1 MGTRVFR
8 LLQKGISS
16 VWYFVSSLAP
26 YGSPLLIFFHT
37 RTLCSDA
44 LVNILP
50 SKHKQDAKIAV
61 DSNLL
66 LNHICTSILKASFSE
81 CFTQHLP
88 GFIFSLRGPSWAIY
102 FNCLPIKQKTSS
114 KPMQDI
120 FTPSLLCILA
130 GPKQHWMG
138 AGDPHTPVVF
148 VCNLTLYLCIC
159 TILA

>member
-1 MGTRVFR
+1 MGTRVFS

-16 VWYFVSSLAP
+16 VWYFVSRLAP

-66 LNHICTSILKASFSE
+66 LNHIPMLIVKASFSKY
-81 CFTQHLP
+81 FTEHMPGSFFFFFLPPEGSNLGHL
-88 GFIFSLRGPSWAIY
+88 L
-102 FNCLPIKQKTSS
+102 
-114 KPMQDI
+114 
-120 FTPSLLCILA
+120 
-130 GPKQHWMG
+130 
-138 AGDPHTPVVF
+138 
-148 VCNLTLYLCIC
+148 
-159 TILA
+159 

>member
-1 MGTRVFR
+1 MGTRVFS

-16 VWYFVSSLAP
+16 AGYFVRSLAP

-66 LNHICTSILKASFSE
+66 LNHIATLTAKASFSKG
-81 CFTQHLP
+81 FTKHMPHFFFFPPQGSKL
-88 GFIFSLRGPSWAIY
+88 GTLTALASNR
-102 FNCLPIKQKTSS
+102 TTS
-114 KPMQDI
+114 KPERGI
-120 FTPSLLCILA
+120 FTPFLLRFLA
-130 GPKQHWMG
+130 GPR
-138 AGDPHTPVVF
+138 PE
-148 VCNLTLYLCIC
+148 LYLC
-159 TILA
+159 TI

>member
-1 MGTRVFR
+1 MGTRVFS

-16 VWYFVSSLAP
+16 AGYFVRSLAP

-66 LNHICTSILKASFSE
+66 LNYIATLTAKASFSKG
-81 CFTQHLP
+81 FTKHMPHFFFPLGVQA
-88 GFIFSLRGPSWAIY
+88 GP
-102 FNCLPIKQKTSS
+102 FNCLSIKQDKQQTREGRFHSLPAPFSGWS
-114 KPMQDI
+114 KAA
-120 FTPSLLCILA
+120 L
-130 GPKQHWMG
+130 G
-138 AGDPHTPVVF
+138 AASYK
-148 VCNLTLYLCIC
+148 LYLC
-159 TILA
+159 TI